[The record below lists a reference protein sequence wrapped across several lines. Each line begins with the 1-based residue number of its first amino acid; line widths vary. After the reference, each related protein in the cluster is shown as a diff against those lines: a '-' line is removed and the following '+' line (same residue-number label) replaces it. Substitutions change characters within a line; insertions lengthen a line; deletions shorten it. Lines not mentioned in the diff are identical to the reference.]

1 MNIIANKNLNEVQ
14 IKTKINYDTKAKDPN
29 FVVGDQVML
38 KCMKVP
44 KGFSPK
50 LHAKWEG
57 PFYITN
63 VNQNNTYTLRR
74 CLDHKLIKSRIHAN
88 RFKHYHDP
96 RNHRDPPPNPNGQP
110 DNNADPQGNNND
122 TPHNTDT
129 NDAPVNADRN
139 GHAMSQSVHID
150 QDNEDSDENDDNQCL
165 AEKLLGNRKRNG
177 KNYYRVKWVG
187 YKANNLGP

>member
-1 MNIIANKNLNEVQ
+1 M
-14 IKTKINYDTKAKDPN
+14 
-29 FVVGDQVML
+29 
-38 KCMKVP
+38 
-44 KGFSPK
+44 
-50 LHAKWEG
+50 
-57 PFYITN
+57 
-63 VNQNNTYTLRR
+63 
-74 CLDHKLIKSRIHAN
+74 IKSRIHAN

-139 GHAMSQSVHID
+139 GHAMSQSVHFD